1 MKKKSLTRRDFLK
14 AAAVAPWA
22 GALVSSGLIA
32 GSAGSSASRPVG
44 ARAFEASALAKSRVV
59 LIRNKDVLDSGRKIV
74 PGIIQKMLDDAVMA
88 VFGEEKSAASAWMK
102 IIKPTDTVGIKTNI
116 WKYLATGPEIEQH
129 LKRRVME
136 CGVPQDKVGIADR
149 GLLNNPLFTG
159 STALINVRPARA
171 HHWAGMGSCLKN
183 MIMFVPQPFTYH
195 GDSCADLATIWEQ
208 PYIKGKVKLNILVM
222 LTPLFHGIGPNHFS
236 DQYVWDYKGLL
247 AGVDPVAVDS
257 TGVRILQAKRRE
269 FFGEERPLQ
278 PPAHHVF
285 YADTRHHLGT
295 SDPAKIDLVKLGWQ
309 EGLLI

>member
-1 MKKKSLTRRDFLK
+1 MKNKSLTRRDFLK
-14 AAAVAPWA
+14 AAAVAPLA
-22 GALVSSGLIA
+22 GALVSSGLAA
-32 GSAGSSASRPVG
+32 G
-44 ARAFEASALAKSRVV
+44 
-59 LIRNKDVLDSGRKIV
+59 
-74 PGIIQKMLDDAVMA
+74 
-88 VFGEEKSAASAWMK
+88 SAASAAWPAGGQTASSAASKSRVILIRDKDVLGADRQGVPSVVGRMLDEAVASLFGEK
-102 IIKPTDTVGIKTNI
+102 DAAAAWKRIIKPEDTVGIKTNV

-129 LKRRVME
+129 LKRRVMD
-136 CGVPQDKVGIADR
+136 CGVPEDKVGIADR

-159 STALINVRPARA
+159 ATALLNARPART

-195 GDSCADLATIWEQ
+195 GDSCADLATIWEL
-208 PYIKGKVKLNILVM
+208 PYIKGKVRLNILVM
-222 LTPLFHGIGPNHFS
+222 LTPLFHGIGPNHYS

-247 AGVDPVAVDS
+247 VGVDPVAVDS

-295 SDPAKIDLVKLGWQ
+295 SDPAKIDLVRLGWQ